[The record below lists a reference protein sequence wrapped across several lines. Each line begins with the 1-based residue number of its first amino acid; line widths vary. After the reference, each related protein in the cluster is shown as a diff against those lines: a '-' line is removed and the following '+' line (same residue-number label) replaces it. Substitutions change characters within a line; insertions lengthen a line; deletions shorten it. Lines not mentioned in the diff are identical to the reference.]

1 MSTSPESTTA
11 PQTGTLQG
19 ALSILAI
26 VAGGYTWA
34 LLYTL
39 HQPLLGAVVFIV
51 AALILIF
58 TMRKQSASR
67 LWIPAVLLLALIA
80 APVALQLAA

>member
-1 MSTSPESTTA
+1 MSSSPESTTA

-19 ALSILAI
+19 WLSILAI
-26 VAGGYTWA
+26 LAGGYTWA

-51 AALILIF
+51 AALILVF
-58 TMRKQSASR
+58 AMRKPSSSR
-67 LWIPAVLLLALIA
+67 LWIPLVLLLALIA